1 MTPIRKLLD
10 NNKVFLLMLVWLAA
24 LLAAHLWPA
33 SYWLEVRK
41 VIVGPA
47 RAGEPVPMIVD
58 REISRPFLGAW
69 TVTVRKWS
77 EDGPVIYCTAT
88 GTSQYNTAADLPRD
102 LTLDWWTNGKC
113 PALSAGKYA
122 IDTTWR
128 IEPMLPFLPVKHVQR
143 ESNIFQVTP

>member
-1 MTPIRKLLD
+1 MTIVRKVLD
-10 NNKVFLLMLVWLAA
+10 NDKLFVLALVWLTL

-33 SYWLEVRK
+33 STWLEVRN
-41 VIVGPA
+41 VIAGPA

-58 REISRPFLGAW
+58 REISRPFLGTW
-69 TVTVRKWS
+69 TVTVRKWG
-77 EDGPVIYCTAT
+77 EDGAVIYCTAN
-88 GTSQYNTAADLPRD
+88 GASLYNTTVDLPRD

-128 IEPMLPFLPVKHVQR
+128 IDPMLPFLPAKHVQR
-143 ESNIFQVTP
+143 ESNIFQVAP